1 MPRPFFAHLA
11 RRYEPPSALHRRQFL
26 KLTLAASAGL
36 LISGSGGFAE
46 RPRRRR
52 GTRRV
57 IIIGRGLSGLACAY
71 ELMHAGCNV
80 TLLEGRHRV
89 GGRVL
94 SLPNLVRGKSVE
106 AGGEFIGRNHPTW
119 LAYTEQFGLELFEP
133 HDLESLDGPVILGG
147 KRLGPQAVKALFEE
161 MKMATQRMT
170 ADAVKVDTDEP
181 WKSLQAAELDRLS
194 TARWLRALPVSRL
207 CKLAF
212 ASQLANYN
220 GCAVGRQNY
229 LGNLAEVNVPFSMA
243 STFRS
248 FVDE

>member
-1 MPRPFFAHLA
+1 MSRPFFALLA
-11 RRYEPPSALHRRQFL
+11 RRYEPSSALDRRQFL

-119 LAYTEQFGLELFEP
+119 LAYTEQFRLELFEP
-133 HDLESLDGPVILGG
+133 HDVESLDGPVILGG